1 MKQGATV
8 CHDAQKEDDSCS
20 NQFYVDYSIPD
31 HLSYYDI
38 DFSGNILKCQN
49 WWWLE
54 HDIPYNLKFKQ
65 SMFSGIMSGPTNMRG
80 LN

>member
-8 CHDAQKEDDSCS
+8 CQDSQKEDDKCS

-49 WWWLE
+49 
-54 HDIPYNLKFKQ
+54 
-65 SMFSGIMSGPTNMRG
+65 
-80 LN
+80 